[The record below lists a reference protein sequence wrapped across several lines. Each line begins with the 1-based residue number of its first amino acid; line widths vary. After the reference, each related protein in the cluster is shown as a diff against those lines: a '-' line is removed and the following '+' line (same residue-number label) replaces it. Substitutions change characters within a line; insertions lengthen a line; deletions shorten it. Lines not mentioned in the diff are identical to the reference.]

1 MSHGAKQSLT
11 QKYLPADCWKWLSIK
26 TSFGTT
32 ITDCVRSAIENPD
45 SNVGLYAP
53 GIIFFINFQNFS
65 FVLNFVLILFRS
77 RSL

>member
-1 MSHGAKQSLT
+1 MSHGSKQSLT

-53 GIIFFINFQNFS
+53 GELFFFIHILMKI
-65 FVLNFVLILFRS
+65 VLFIF
-77 RSL
+77 